1 MNSKLKPK
9 LGSIFQVFL
18 ALLTNISNT
27 KALTAL
33 KDGFV
38 LTMPVTLIGSVFL
51 LIANLPIS
59 GYSEFMKSK
68 FGTNWAIGLNQVS
81 GATFDVLA
89 IISVISIAYF
99 YAKNEN
105 EDGISCSILALT
117 SFITVTAS
125 TVNTKSGESV
135 GSVINKAWTGGQGII
150 TAIIIGLLSGMVF
163 CFFVKRKI
171 TIRMPEGVPVGVS
184 NAFIAVIPGV
194 VIILLSMI
202 VFYIFQFSETTLT
215 EWIFKTIQTPMQ
227 KLTNTYFGGVVMVF
241 LCAILFWAGLHG
253 PNIVMGPILP
263 IITANSIANSELLS
277 KGNLSV
283 AGGAYIVTP
292 QVLDYFVKIGGTGIT
307 IGLII
312 AAIMRARSKQM
323 KDISKLALIPGIFN
337 INEPIIFG
345 LPIVYNPIMLL
356 PFIIVPIL
364 TFTLVYIC
372 IYIGFLDPFTAVQVP
387 WTMPPIISG
396 FILQGFRGAFVQ
408 VVIIIMSTLIYYP
421 FMKSQDNIC
430 IANENKH

>member
-163 CFFVKRKI
+163 
-171 TIRMPEGVPVGVS
+171 
-184 NAFIAVIPGV
+184 
-194 VIILLSMI
+194 
-202 VFYIFQFSETTLT
+202 VF
-215 EWIFKTIQTPMQ
+215 
-227 KLTNTYFGGVVMVF
+227 
-241 LCAILFWAGLHG
+241 C
-253 PNIVMGPILP
+253 
-263 IITANSIANSELLS
+263 
-277 KGNLSV
+277 
-283 AGGAYIVTP
+283 
-292 QVLDYFVKIGGTGIT
+292 
-307 IGLII
+307 
-312 AAIMRARSKQM
+312 
-323 KDISKLALIPGIFN
+323 
-337 INEPIIFG
+337 
-345 LPIVYNPIMLL
+345 
-356 PFIIVPIL
+356 
-364 TFTLVYIC
+364 
-372 IYIGFLDPFTAVQVP
+372 
-387 WTMPPIISG
+387 
-396 FILQGFRGAFVQ
+396 
-408 VVIIIMSTLIYYP
+408 
-421 FMKSQDNIC
+421 
-430 IANENKH
+430 